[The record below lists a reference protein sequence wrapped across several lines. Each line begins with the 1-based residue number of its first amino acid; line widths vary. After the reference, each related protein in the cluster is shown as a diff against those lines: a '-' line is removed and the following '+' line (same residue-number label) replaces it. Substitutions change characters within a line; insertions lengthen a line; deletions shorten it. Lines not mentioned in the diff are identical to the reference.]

1 MAGLLCLK
9 QYKQSSIQLSN
20 LQIFSIPDEG
30 NSRNVPDEGCSRN
43 VPDEGNS
50 RNVPD
55 EGNSR
60 NVTDEGNSRNVP
72 DEGNSRNVPDEGN
85 SRNASCALNWI
96 STFLF
101 QYKQQIKL
109 AIKSIHLYYI
119 PYYITYYCF
128 VQYLIQTI

>member
-9 QYKQSSIQLSN
+9 QNKQSSIWLSI
-20 LQIFSIPDEG
+20 LQILS
-30 NSRNVPDEGCSRN
+30 

-60 NVTDEGNSRNVP
+60 NI
-72 DEGNSRNVPDEGN
+72 PDEGN

-101 QYKQQIKL
+101 
-109 AIKSIHLYYI
+109 
-119 PYYITYYCF
+119 
-128 VQYLIQTI
+128 

>member
-9 QYKQSSIQLSN
+9 QNKQSSIWLSI
-20 LQIFSIPDEG
+20 LQILS
-30 NSRNVPDEGCSRN
+30 

-60 NVTDEGNSRNVP
+60 NIPDGGNSRNI
-72 DEGNSRNVPDEGN
+72 PDEGN
-85 SRNASCALNWI
+85 SRNASCALHWI

-101 QYKQQIKL
+101 WYK
-109 AIKSIHLYYI
+109 
-119 PYYITYYCF
+119 
-128 VQYLIQTI
+128 